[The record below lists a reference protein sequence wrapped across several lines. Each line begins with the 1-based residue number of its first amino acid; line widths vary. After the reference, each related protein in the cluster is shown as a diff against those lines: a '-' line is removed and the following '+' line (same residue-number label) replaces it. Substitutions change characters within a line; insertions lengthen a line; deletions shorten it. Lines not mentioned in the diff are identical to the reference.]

1 MKHNAQIQIVQRI
14 NKKGEPYQML
24 QVYMQAGDKFI
35 MIHEIYMRDSL
46 TEIIQALSQ
55 LNVSDKESWKND
67 VVHLWSTRNDFTLS
81 DLM

>member
-1 MKHNAQIQIVQRI
+1 MKHNAQIEVVQRI

-55 LNVSDKESWKND
+55 LNLSDKESWKNNCIIYD
-67 VVHLWSTRNDFTLS
+67 HKEMTL
-81 DLM
+81 L